1 MCARFLAAPL
11 LPSGFD
17 FHIRHHVLN
26 VIVLFLSTET
36 MGADA
41 GSGVN
46 YGHIPSGDL
55 LLPASTFESAVLSP
69 TKVYEEQVL

>member
-1 MCARFLAAPL
+1 M
-11 LPSGFD
+11 
-17 FHIRHHVLN
+17 
-26 VIVLFLSTET
+26 VLFLSTET
-36 MGADA
+36 MGGDA

-55 LLPASTFESAVLSP
+55 LLPASTFEAAVLSP